1 MSPQARL
8 ENRAASRR
16 FRSAVTGRA
25 NRTNKPCPFL
35 SPAGRLIYLLRHG
48 QTEFN
53 REGRLQGRLD
63 SPLTELGLEQARR
76 MGGVVRRMVDDP
88 RRWTL
93 VSSPLGRARRTAE
106 LVLEASGLPG
116 PIAFDERLSEIDV
129 GAWEGL
135 DRGQIEAVAPGVI
148 GTPGWLLTAPGGET
162 YAMAA
167 ARLGA
172 WLAEVDEAD
181 GRRRLVV
188 CHGVAGRILRGLYTG
203 LGLDEV
209 WSAPSPP
216 QDAVFRLHGGAALRI
231 DDGAD
236 RD

>member
-1 MSPQARL
+1 M
-8 ENRAASRR
+8 
-16 FRSAVTGRA
+16 
-25 NRTNKPCPFL
+25 
-35 SPAGRLIYLLRHG
+35 IYLLRHG

-76 MGGVVRRMVDDP
+76 MGATVREVVDEP
-88 RRWTL
+88 ARWTL

-106 LVLEASGLPG
+106 IVRDVCGLPG
-116 PIAFDERLSEIDV
+116 PIVFDERLSEIHV
-129 GAWEGL
+129 GDWEAL
-135 DRGQIEAVAPGVI
+135 NREEIEAVAPGVI

-162 YAMAA
+162 YAVAA

-172 WLAEVDEAD
+172 WLAEVNEAD

-188 CHGVAGRILRGLYTG
+188 CHGVAGRILRGLYAG
-203 LGLDEV
+203 VSPDEV

-216 QDAVFRLHGGAALRI
+216 QDAVFRLHQGVALRI
-231 DDGAD
+231 DESA